1 MARHPRRPRVVG
13 ALALVLALL
22 AHGGS
27 TAEAYEVADQPEPVT
42 TDEYSVSVI
51 LVYRDGS
58 TARPVTERSSGGN
71 GSPSCE
77 YWLHEISTAA
87 EAFEALGEPP
97 EPGAVP
103 YWLMCGSARIRP
115 LWVTPDMVVDVDDVV
130 RGEAQRYVETV
141 LGPGLAMGVAPADFA
156 VTGVPASFWVDGW
169 DGAPIA
175 VPPINPFGD
184 TIDITLTLESVTWDF
199 GDGTPSTA
207 ADLGVA
213 PPATSSV
220 RHNFSDRSTSPTAP
234 DAAYTASATVI
245 VAVTYRLNG
254 GPDTPVTPP
263 LTTTVTT
270 PVIVREAQ
278 VVLG

>member
-1 MARHPRRPRVVG
+1 M
-13 ALALVLALL
+13 
-22 AHGGS
+22 
-27 TAEAYEVADQPEPVT
+27 
-42 TDEYSVSVI
+42 
-51 LVYRDGS
+51 
-58 TARPVTERSSGGN
+58 
-71 GSPSCE
+71 
-77 YWLHEISTAA
+77 EIPTAA

-97 EPGAVP
+97 SPDAIP
-103 YWLMCGSARIRP
+103 YWLMCGSALVRP

-220 RHNFSDRSTSPTAP
+220 RHNFTDRSTSPTAP
-234 DAAYTASATVI
+234 DAAYTASATVT

-270 PVIVREAQ
+270 PVVVREAQ